1 MLTVSVS
8 PPQWTTGE
16 VDNDDDYDDYDD
28 YDDDDTDDD
37 DQDMEA
43 AEEDPP

>member
-8 PPQWTTGE
+8 PPLWTTGE
-16 VDNDDDYDDYDD
+16 DGNDDDDDV
-28 YDDDDTDDD
+28 DDTDDD
-37 DQDMEA
+37 HDQDMEA

>member
-8 PPQWTTGE
+8 PPLWTTGE
-16 VDNDDDYDDYDD
+16 DDNDDDDNDDDN
-28 YDDDDTDDD
+28 DDDDH

>member
-8 PPQWTTGE
+8 PPLWTTGE
-16 VDNDDDYDDYDD
+16 DDNDDDIDDVDTNDD
-28 YDDDDTDDD
+28 H

>member
-16 VDNDDDYDDYDD
+16 DDNNDDDNDIDDVDTNDD
-28 YDDDDTDDD
+28 H

>member
-8 PPQWTTGE
+8 PHLWTTGE
-16 VDNDDDYDDYDD
+16 DDNHDDDNDVDDH
-28 YDDDDTDDD
+28 

>member
-16 VDNDDDYDDYDD
+16 DDNDDDDN
-28 YDDDDTDDD
+28 DDDDH

>member
-8 PPQWTTGE
+8 PPLWTTGE
-16 VDNDDDYDDYDD
+16 NYNN
-28 YDDDDTDDD
+28 DDDDTDDD
-37 DQDMEA
+37 DHDQDMEA